1 MYHRRSCRPRA
12 LTRRLLYLA
21 LGACCGSL
29 LAATARDLYVNPA
42 TGADAANGLAAS
54 PAGTNGPVKTI
65 ARGLKLA
72 GPGDT
77 VHLAPVVFKESATF
91 HNRSGEPGRP
101 IVLDGQGATLDGSDP
116 LKPADWQMVTPG
128 LYRNDHLLKAD
139 DFALIRWF
147 FIFDGR
153 MSHMGRCSKG
163 TRVPF
168 KKPEDLQP
176 GEWTFAAAVHAF
188 YVRIAPEQQF
198 ADARISAPVR
208 PNGVGFG
215 GSCQHLVVRHL
226 TATHVYND
234 GFNIHGSTR
243 DLVFEDIR
251 AIECGDDGFSAHED
265 CEVRVDGFYASGN
278 ATGICSINSVSE
290 NDHVFIKDCIGH
302 DLFFPECGRHSVRN
316 SRIISSA
323 EHTITVSGRP
333 KEHTGAILT
342 LDNVMVSRSAGAN
355 AVSVPAGGT
364 LAATNVTLLGLDLQV
379 AGTATLRNS
388 IVAGQPQPKL
398 SIAAGANWQA
408 GNNLYAVSALQSG
421 KTAFTRNTFSEYQQA
436 TGQDAQSRWV
446 SEDEALTW
454 SAGHGADGSKL
465 PAAPQNALRAT
476 P

>member
-1 MYHRRSCRPRA
+1 MIIERCCRSRA
-12 LTRRLLYLA
+12 LTRRLRHLA

-29 LAATARDLYVNPA
+29 LAGSAVARDLYVNPA
-42 TGADAANGLAAS
+42 TGAAAANGLAAS
-54 PAGTNGPVKTI
+54 PAGSNGPVKTI

-77 VHLAPVVFKESATF
+77 IHLAPVVFKESATF

-101 IVLDGQGATLDGSDP
+101 IVLDGHGATLDGSDP
-116 LKPADWQMVTPG
+116 LNPADWQETATG

-163 TRVPF
+163 TRAPF

-176 GEWTFAAAVHAF
+176 GEWSFSAAEHAF
-188 YVRIAPEQQF
+188 YVRIAPGQQL
-198 ADARISAPVR
+198 ADARISAPIR

-215 GSCQHLVVRHL
+215 GTCEHLVVRHL

-234 GFNIHGSTR
+234 GFNIHGTTR
-243 DLVFEDIR
+243 DLSFEDIR
-251 AIECGDDGFSAHED
+251 AIDCGDDGFSAHED
-265 CEVRVDGFYASGN
+265 CEMRVDGFFASGN
-278 ATGICSINSVSE
+278 ATGICSINNSVSD
-290 NDHVFIKDCIGH
+290 NDHVVIKDCIGH
-302 DLFFPECGRHSVRN
+302 DLFFLDGGRHTVRN

-333 KEHTGAILT
+333 KEHTGATLT
-342 LDNVMVSRSAGAN
+342 LDNVLVSRSVGSN

-364 LAATNVTLLGLDLQV
+364 LGATNVTLLGLDLQV

-388 IVAGQPQPKL
+388 LVGGQPQPKL
-398 SIAAGANWQA
+398 SIATGAVWQA
-408 GNNLYAVSALQSG
+408 EQNLYALRALQAG
-421 KTAFTRNTFSEYQQA
+421 KAAYTQDTFSAYQHA
-436 TGQDAQSRWV
+436 TGQDAHSRWV
-446 SEDEALTW
+446 GEAVTG
-454 SAGHGADGSKL
+454 AGGCGADETKL
-465 PAAPQNALRAT
+465 PAAP
-476 P
+476 